1 MIHPMKSTL
10 VSGIQPSGR
19 LHIGNYLGALKNFVD
34 LQNSGRYDCHFV
46 IVDLHSLTEHIP
58 QKEQRRNIHEL
69 AADFLA
75 CGIDPKR
82 VNFFQQSQ
90 VPAHTDLAWILATLT
105 PMGELNR
112 MTQYKDKS
120 DRHGANVGL
129 FTYPVLMAADIL
141 IYDAKYVPVGE
152 DQLQHLELT
161 RTLAR
166 KFNERYGRTFVEPK
180 PLLTEA
186 PRVMNLL
193 NPAKKMSK
201 SDPNGCVFIDDDFAT
216 VLNKVKRAVTDSGSE
231 IIFDPVGKPAI
242 ANLLR
247 IYAAMGNT
255 TVKRLEKK
263 YQGVGYGT
271 FKRELADVV
280 ATHLEPIRAKKQ
292 KLARDPA
299 KLRRLLDS
307 GSRKARKL
315 TDAKMAEV
323 RKRLG
328 IAL

>member
-1 MIHPMKSTL
+1 MKSTL
-10 VSGIQPSGR
+10 VSGVQPTGS

-34 LQNSGRYDCHFV
+34 LQNSGRYDCYFV
-46 IVDLHSLTEHIP
+46 IVDMHALTQHP
-58 QKEQRRNIHEL
+58 QPKVMRRMISDL
-69 AADFLA
+69 AADFIA
-75 CGIDPKR
+75 CGIDPKKATL
-82 VNFFQQSQ
+82 FQQSQ
-90 VPAHTDLAWILATLT
+90 VPAHAELAWVLNCLT

-129 FTYPVLMAADIL
+129 FTYPVLQTADIIL
-141 IYDAKYVPVGE
+141 YDPKVVPVGD
-152 DQLQHLELT
+152 DQLQHLELA

-166 KFNERYGRTFVEPK
+166 KFNDRYGRTFHEPK
-180 PLLTEA
+180 PLLTEL
-186 PRVMNLL
+186 PRVMSLT

-216 VLNKVKRAVTDSGSE
+216 VLNKMRKAVTDSGSE
-231 IIFDPVGKPAI
+231 IIFDPIGKPAL

-263 YQGVGYGT
+263 YQGVGYGA

-280 ATHLEPIRAKKQ
+280 ATHLEPIREKKR
-292 KLARDPA
+292 KLMRDPA
-299 KLRRLLDS
+299 KLKRVLAA
-307 GSRKARKL
+307 GSRKADKAAS
-315 TDAKMAEV
+315 AKMAEV

-328 IAL
+328 WTL